1 MKKINYVIFSSIPS
15 SLPSSLQVI
24 KTCENFAKNNYDVT
38 VYNGSCSINDSIY
51 ISVRQVFCNQDSIV
65 VPSAFTPNGDNIND
79 TYKIKNKGV
88 DINAFY
94 ISIYNRLGQR
104 VFNSDDISFSWDGRF
119 KGTSLQPQVFDYF
132 IEMTCSGGKKL
143 FKKGN
148 ITLIK

>member
-1 MKKINYVIFSSIPS
+1 M
-15 SLPSSLQVI
+15 
-24 KTCENFAKNNYDVT
+24 
-38 VYNGSCSINDSIY
+38 
-51 ISVRQVFCNQDSIV
+51 
-65 VPSAFTPNGDNIND
+65 PSAFTPNGDNIND